1 MNYFEF
7 MKFKKTTTTKG
18 FYFKYMWN
26 KLSLYHLKNII
37 CTNQWQLSK
46 KKNEKKNTSQVNA
59 YLNLTERER
68 EVFLIHLFLLI
79 SRQQLETNEQRICSL
94 FNLT

>member
-26 KLSLYHLKNII
+26 KLSLYLLKNKI
-37 CTNQWQLSK
+37 CTNQWQLSKK

-59 YLNLTERER
+59 YLNLTERGLSYSSIFINFKATTR
-68 EVFLIHLFLLI
+68 
-79 SRQQLETNEQRICSL
+79 N
-94 FNLT
+94 